1 MNANNA
7 EAENVRVYTRQG
19 KVLEGTCQLCNA
31 SVHVNGDYSSAK
43 RCFDTVEVVL
53 DAKADSREETI
64 ALGGPGG

>member
-1 MNANNA
+1 MP
-7 EAENVRVYTRQG
+7 RRKTSGVYTRQG

-53 DAKADSREETI
+53 DAKADSRGGDDSP
-64 ALGGPGG
+64 GGPGG